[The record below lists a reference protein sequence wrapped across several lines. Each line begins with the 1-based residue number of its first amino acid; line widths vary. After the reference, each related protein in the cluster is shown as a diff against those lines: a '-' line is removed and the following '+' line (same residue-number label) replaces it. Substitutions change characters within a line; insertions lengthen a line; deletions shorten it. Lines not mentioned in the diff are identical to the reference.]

1 MKKIILLLI
10 GFIFL
15 NVYNSTAQ
23 SLAGYKFCINPG
35 HGGNDSDDRQIPLGN
50 GINFWESEGNLTKG
64 LYLRDMLQAL
74 GATVVMTRTQNR
86 TQDDLPLSQI
96 VAIANSNNVDYF
108 HSIHSNATGT
118 STKANYTLILFQGRT
133 SAPTYPGS
141 LVMANFLAE
150 NIFVA
155 NRTTRK
161 MIAGDFDFYG
171 TGQAYLGVFKG
182 LNMPGT
188 LSEGSF
194 HDYLPEAFRLKNS
207 GYLKHEAWAIARSF
221 LQYYN
226 AGTFD
231 KGIIA
236 GIVRDLLETVPSSY
250 SPIGNDVNKP
260 LNKIKV
266 TLEPGGRVYN
276 GDEFNNGYY
285 MFDEV
290 APGNYQLIFEV
301 DKMRPD
307 TVSVAALANQSVFK
321 DRLLTLNPILDPPQI
336 ISYSP
341 ADSVNEVSNVS
352 PVVIEFDIRMNPDET
367 QNAFSITPAV
377 AGSASWDT
385 DFKKLTFT
393 PSKGYIPGTR
403 YTVHVTTAAKT
414 HFGFYLQQQ
423 KSFSF
428 TTRSK
433 LNLIFTY
440 PGSGDLSISTTV
452 LMRLKFDKGIVGT
465 NMANKITVA
474 DSLGNLV
481 QLQAN
486 ISRYGEGIIDFEPKT
501 PLINN
506 STYTITVR
514 EGISDVEYVSF
525 KETAVIEFKTE
536 SRYTFNG
543 NIIEGFESSNSWQSP
558 LLSPNT
564 KGVNTSTTNF
574 TTTTLRKKSG
584 NSSGRINYSFTG
596 NSGVVEL
603 AVINPI
609 NLGQNSSSGFGI
621 WVYGDNS
628 SNNLEYHFLR
638 SGSTTEKVFIDKLN
652 WTGWKLK
659 KIWLN
664 EIPGSGQIEFKSINI
679 VQSTTGELSG
689 TVFFDECTSDIV
701 TDIFTDNSLP
711 GEYIL
716 EQNYPNPFNPTTTIR
731 FSLPES
737 RNGKNNS
744 LQSVSLK
751 IYDMLGRE
759 VVVLLDEEMSP
770 GIHEVK
776 FNASGLASGIYIY
789 RLQVDQSNSADIFIQ
804 SKKLILLK

>member
-10 GFIFL
+10 GLIIL
-15 NVYNSTAQ
+15 NVSNAHAQ

-64 LYLRDMLQAL
+64 LYLRDMLEAM

-108 HSIHSNATGT
+108 HSIHSNAFNTR
-118 STKANYTLILFQGRT
+118 SNYTLILFNGT
-133 SAPTYPGS
+133 DSAPTNPAAKEMG
-141 LVMANFLAE
+141 AILAQK
-150 NIFVA
+150 ILAV
-155 NRTTRK
+155 NRTTSTQNR
-161 MIAGDFDFYG
+161 GDRTFLGYN
-171 TGQAYLGVFKG
+171 LGVLNG

-194 HDYLPEAFRLKNS
+194 HDYLPEAWRLKNNS
-207 GYLKHEAWAIARSF
+207 YLKHEAWAIARSF

-226 AGTFD
+226 AATFS

-260 LNKIKV
+260 LNKVKV
-266 TLEPGGRVYN
+266 KLEPGEKIYN
-276 GDEFNNGYY
+276 GDEFNNGFYL
-285 MFDEV
+285 FDEV
-290 APGNYQLIFEV
+290 EPGNYQLIFEV

-307 TVSVAALANQSVFK
+307 TVSVSAVANQSVFK

-341 ADSVNEVSNVS
+341 SDSVNEVSNVS
-352 PVVIEFDIRMNPDET
+352 PIEIEFDIRMNADET
-367 QNAFSITPAV
+367 QKAFSITPAV
-377 AGSASWDT
+377 TGSIKWDT

-393 PSKGYIPGTR
+393 PSKGYVPGTK
-403 YTVHVTTAAKT
+403 YTVLVTTAAKT
-414 HFGFYLQQQ
+414 HFGFYLQQP
-423 KSFSF
+423 KTFSF

-433 LNLIFTY
+433 LNLVLTY
-440 PGSGDLSISTTV
+440 PKNGDDNISTTV

-481 QLQAN
+481 LLQAN

-506 STYTITVR
+506 STYTLTVK
-514 EGISDVEYVSF
+514 EGISDVEYVTF
-525 KETAVIEFKTE
+525 TETAVIEFKTE
-536 SRYTFNG
+536 GIYTFNG
-543 NIIEGFESSNSWQSP
+543 NIIEGFESTNSWQSP
-558 LLSPNT
+558 LLSSNT
-564 KGVNTSTTNF
+564 HGVNTSTTSF
-574 TTTTLRKKSG
+574 TITTLRKRSG
-584 NSSGRINYSFTG
+584 NSSGRLNYTFTG
-596 NSGVVEL
+596 NSGEVEL
-603 AVINPI
+603 AIINPI
-609 NLGQNSSSGFGI
+609 NLGQSSSAGFGI

-628 SNNLEYHFLR
+628 CNILEYSFLC
-638 SGSTTEKVFIDKLN
+638 SGSTIEKVFIDTLN

-679 VQSTTGELSG
+679 VQTAIG
-689 TVFFDECTSDIV
+689 TAIGSLFFDECTSDIV
-701 TDIFTDNSLP
+701 TDVYVDNSVP

-731 FSLPES
+731 FLLPEN
-737 RNGKNNS
+737 RNGRINL
-744 LQSVSLK
+744 LQYVSLK

-759 VVVLLDEEMSP
+759 VTTLVNEQKSP
-770 GIHEVK
+770 GIYEIK
-776 FNASGLASGIYIY
+776 FTANGLASGIYIY
-789 RLQVDQSNSADIFIQ
+789 RLQVGDSNSGDIFIQ

>member
-1 MKKIILLLI
+1 MKKIIFLI
-10 GFIFL
+10 IGLVFV
-15 NVYNSTAQ
+15 NVSNLHAQ

-35 HGGNDSDDRQIPLGN
+35 HGGNDSNDRQIPLGN

-64 LYLRDMLQAL
+64 LYLRDMLEAM
-74 GATVVMTRTQNR
+74 GATVIMTRTQNR
-86 TQDDLPLSQI
+86 TEDDLPLSQI
-96 VAIANSNNVDYF
+96 VAIANSNNVDFF

-118 STKANYTLILFQGRT
+118 SARANYTLILFNGT
-133 SAPTYPGS
+133 DTTPTNPAAKEMG
-141 LVMANFLAE
+141 AILAQK
-150 NIFVA
+150 IFAV
-155 NRTTRK
+155 NRTTSTQNR
-161 MIAGDFDFYG
+161 GDRTFLGFN
-171 TGQAYLGVFKG
+171 LGVLNG

-194 HDYLPEAFRLKNS
+194 HDYLPEAWRLKNNS
-207 GYLKHEAWAIARSF
+207 YLKHEAWAIARSF

-260 LNKIKV
+260 LNKVKV
-266 TLEPGGRVYN
+266 KLEPGERVYN

-290 APGNYQLIFEV
+290 EPGNYQLIFEV

-307 TVSVAALANQSVFK
+307 TVSVTALANQSVFK

-336 ISYSP
+336 LSYSP

-377 AGSASWDT
+377 AGSIKWDT

-393 PSKGYIPGTR
+393 PSKGYVPGTK
-403 YTVHVTTAAKT
+403 YTVLVTTAAKT
-414 HFGFYLQQQ
+414 HFGFYLLQQ

-440 PGSGDLSISTTV
+440 PKPGDSNISTTV
-452 LMRLKFDKGIVGT
+452 LMRLKFDKGIAGT

-506 STYTITVR
+506 STYTITVK
-514 EGISDVEYVSF
+514 EGISDVEYVYF
-525 KETAVIEFKTE
+525 TETAVIEFKTE
-536 SRYTFNG
+536 IRYTFNG
-543 NIIEGFESSNSWQSP
+543 NIIEGFESINSWQSP

-574 TTTTLRKKSG
+574 TITTLRKKSG
-584 NSSGRINYSFTG
+584 NGSGRINYGFTG

-603 AVINPI
+603 AIINPI
-609 NLGQNSSSGFGI
+609 NLGQSSPSGFGI

-638 SGSTTEKVFIDKLN
+638 SGSTTEKVFIDTLN

-664 EIPGSGQIEFKSINI
+664 EIPGTGQIEFKSINI
-679 VQSTTGELSG
+679 VQNTTGELSG
-689 TVFFDECTSDIV
+689 ILFFDECISDIV
-701 TDIFTDNSLP
+701 TDVYDDNSIP
-711 GEYIL
+711 GEFIL
-716 EQNYPNPFNPTTTIR
+716 EQNYPNPFNPSTTIR

-737 RNGKNNS
+737 RIGKNNS
-744 LQSVSLK
+744 LQNVSLR
-751 IYDMLGRE
+751 IFDMLGRE
-759 VVVLLDEEMSP
+759 VVKLVDEEMPP
-770 GIHEVK
+770 GVYEVK
-776 FNASGLASGIYIY
+776 FNANGLASGIYIY
-789 RLQVDQSNSADIFIQ
+789 RLQVGKSNSEDIFVQ

>member
-1 MKKIILLLI
+1 MKKIIFLLI
-10 GFIFL
+10 GFVFI
-15 NVYNSTAQ
+15 NVSNLHAQ

-35 HGGNDSDDRQIPLGN
+35 HGGNDSNDRQIPLGN

-64 LYLRDMLQAL
+64 LYLRDMLEAM

-86 TQDDLPLSQI
+86 TEDDLPLSQI

-150 NIFVA
+150 NIFAA

-171 TGQAYLGVFKG
+171 TGQPYLGVFKG
-182 LNMPGT
+182 LTMPGT

-194 HDYLPEAFRLKNS
+194 HDYLPEAWRLKNNS
-207 GYLKHEAWAIARSF
+207 YLKHEAWAIARSF

-226 AGTFD
+226 AGTFS

-260 LNKIKV
+260 LNKVKV
-266 TLEPGGRVYN
+266 KLEPGERVCN
-276 GDEFNNGYY
+276 GDEFNNGFYL
-285 MFDEV
+285 FDEV
-290 APGNYQLIFEV
+290 EPGNYQLIFEV

-307 TVSVAALANQSVFK
+307 TVSVTAIANTSVFK

-336 ISYSP
+336 ISYTP

-352 PVVIEFDIRMNPDET
+352 PIEIEFDIRMNADET
-367 QNAFSITPAV
+367 QKAFSITPAV
-377 AGSASWDT
+377 TGSIKWDT

-393 PSKGYIPGTR
+393 PTKGYVPGTK
-403 YTVHVTTAAKT
+403 YTVLVTTAAKT

-423 KSFSF
+423 KTFSF

-433 LNLIFTY
+433 LNLVLTY
-440 PGSGDLSISTTV
+440 PKNGDDNISTTV

-506 STYTITVR
+506 STYTITVK
-514 EGISDVEYVSF
+514 EGISDVEYVTF
-525 KETAVIEFKTE
+525 TETAVIEFKTE
-536 SRYTFNG
+536 GIYTFNG
-543 NIIEGFESSNSWQSP
+543 NIIEGFESTNSWQSP
-558 LLSPNT
+558 LLSSNT
-564 KGVNTSTTNF
+564 HGVNTSTTSF
-574 TTTTLRKKSG
+574 TITTLRKRSG
-584 NSSGRINYSFTG
+584 NSSGRINYTFSG
-596 NSGVVEL
+596 NSGEVEL
-603 AVINPI
+603 AIINPI
-609 NLGQNSSSGFGI
+609 NLGQSSSSGFGI
-621 WVYGDNS
+621 WIYGDNS
-628 SNNLEYHFLR
+628 KNELQYNFLR
-638 SGSTTEKVFIDKLN
+638 SGKTEKILIDTLN

-664 EIPGSGQIEFKSINI
+664 EISGSGQIEFKSINI
-679 VQSTTGELSG
+679 IQTTTGELSG
-689 TVFFDECTSDIV
+689 ILFFDECTSDIV
-701 TDIFTDNSLP
+701 TDVYADNSIP

-731 FSLPES
+731 FSLPEN
-737 RNGKNNS
+737 RNGRINL
-744 LQSVSLK
+744 LQNVSLK
-751 IYDMLGRE
+751 IYDILGRE
-759 VVVLLDEEMSP
+759 VTTLVNEEKSP
-770 GIHEVK
+770 GNYEIK
-776 FNASGLASGIYIY
+776 FTANGLASGIYIY
-789 RLQVDQSNSADIFIQ
+789 RLQVGNSNSGDIFIQ